1 MLVSRVQG
9 ETPTEYF
16 LHLFTE
22 ENLEIIT
29 IETNRF
35 MQEKEKNK
43 QKKIK
48 PITKDEVKK
57 VIGILIYMSIVKVPG
72 IRRHFTGITQ
82 MPIVANAMKVS
93 RFEEILSNLHFSDNN
108 LQPGRDDPN
117 FDKFYKFRKLL
128 TNFTKSFENSAEPE
142 PHMSVDEML
151 APAKGRI
158 PGKVYMPNKPHKRGA
173 KIWAAVGA
181 KSGYVHRIQIFSDNT
196 KTHEVVHPSI
206 GASGRVVLEL
216 ANKMP
221 KGTHFYFD
229 NYFASPLLLHE
240 LLEEGY
246 EGTCTLRTNRKS
258 SSVREGVEEKG
269 TWKYG
274 LCQFS

>member
-1 MLVSRVQG
+1 MHECS
-9 ETPTEYF
+9 
-16 LHLFTE
+16 HLGG
-22 ENLEIIT
+22 NLSQFIT
-29 IETNRF
+29 N
-35 MQEKEKNK
+35 
-43 QKKIK
+43 
-48 PITKDEVKK
+48 IT
-57 VIGILIYMSIVKVPG
+57 
-72 IRRHFTGITQ
+72 
-82 MPIVANAMKVS
+82 
-93 RFEEILSNLHFSDNN
+93 SDNN

-173 KIWAAVGA
+173 KIWAAAGA

-229 NYFASPLLLHE
+229 NYFASPLLLHK
-240 LLEEGY
+240 LKEEGY
-246 EGTCTLRTNRKS
+246 EGTCTQRTNRKA
-258 SSVREGVEEKG
+258 GAEKV
-269 TWKYG
+269 
-274 LCQFS
+274 LQ